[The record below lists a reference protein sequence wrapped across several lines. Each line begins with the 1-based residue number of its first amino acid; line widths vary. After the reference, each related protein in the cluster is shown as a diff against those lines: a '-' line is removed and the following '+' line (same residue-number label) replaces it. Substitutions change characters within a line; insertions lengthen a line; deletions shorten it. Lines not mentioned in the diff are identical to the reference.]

1 MLFIVWNKELNYI
14 ELIFLFKFSSN
25 INPKFLVIIAFSNF
39 SGDCVDGIWSDSLI
53 RQFGKSAP
61 AT

>member
-25 INPKFLVIIAFSNF
+25 INPKFLVIIAFSI